1 MTFSPLSRCIQSDYD
16 VMVNQMLFFMSRF
29 TTKNFYIYIYIEKNH
44 NFKKNLEFVY
54 LLKYM

>member
-1 MTFSPLSRCIQSDYD
+1 MTFFVQSRCIQSDYD

-29 TTKNFYIYIYIEKNH
+29 TTKNFYIYIGKNH